1 MEMNFA
7 QAVTESK
14 VILLEQETASLFG
27 KPAVWEDDRLLS
39 QRTVLSELE
48 FRLLS
53 Y

>member
-7 QAVTESK
+7 QAVTESRF
-14 VILLEQETASLFG
+14 ILLGQGTASLLG
-27 KPAVWEDDRLLS
+27 KPAVSDDGLVS

-53 Y
+53 D